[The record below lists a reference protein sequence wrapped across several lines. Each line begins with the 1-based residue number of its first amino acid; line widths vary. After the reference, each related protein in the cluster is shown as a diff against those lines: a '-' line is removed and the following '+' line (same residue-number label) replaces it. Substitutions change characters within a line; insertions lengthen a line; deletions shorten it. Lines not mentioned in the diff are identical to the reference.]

1 MSSQDEWLLLTA
13 RCAPL
18 TAHCLMSIEQADLS
32 MVGDVARTQD
42 VELRAPFALRCGA
55 ALVDYTV
62 VAGIAAFATL
72 LARMF
77 GGGSR
82 TAGATVMEFGFIAA
96 AVVVLA
102 DLFVLPGLTGR
113 TLGKWVTGLRI
124 ERRDGEPVGFLRAL
138 VRHTIGYLV
147 SLLTLGLGFLL
158 AAFNREG
165 RALHDLLAGTV
176 VVRASARV
184 RPR

>member
-1 MSSQDEWLLLTA
+1 M
-13 RCAPL
+13 
-18 TAHCLMSIEQADLS
+18 QADLT
-32 MVGDVARTQD
+32 MMGNIARAQN
-42 VELRAPFALRCGA
+42 VETRAPFALRCGA
-55 ALVDYTV
+55 LLVDYTV
-62 VAGIAAFATL
+62 VVGIAAFATL

-82 TAGATVMEFGFIAA
+82 TAGTTVMEFGFIAA
-96 AVVVLA
+96 SVVALA
-102 DLFVLPGLTGR
+102 DLLALPGLTGR
-113 TLGKWVTGLRI
+113 TIGKWATGLRI